1 MSKAFRLACFLWTAF
16 FLLSFTAAAAAAPP
30 RAIGGFGKQVHQD
43 SDMGKDARGEFELVH
58 LKWAGLTAN
67 EEIRR
72 DHPQLSAAL
81 EKINQQEWQRMQKV
95 RAEMKVDAANFRKES
110 PKYYHAY
117 VYDFDVQLRRAD
129 TSVVSFLQQE
139 YTGGSGAHGM
149 YSWQGMNLSTLTG
162 EPIPLSAVVRDREKL
177 AEAICQQLRQDY
189 PYRGFGDLDE
199 NIRDLSYK
207 DNLNWTLDP
216 RGITF
221 YFNPYEI
228 ASYAEG
234 LLMATILFEEQP
246 DLFQWNYRQQPG
258 AYAQPFPADYNL
270 MTSLR
275 DNGKRDEIHV
285 CSQDGAIHV
294 DLNGREAEF
303 LQAELTDPQPVLVHM
318 GDGRNYLYIDGMGQ
332 DTSRKTL
339 VVELGRKAV
348 RYVNVLPYSFR
359 HTEAVSPA
367 VQVHWNFLTNPH
379 GFYFDKAAPIIS
391 TSHTDICAVG
401 EKGEL
406 TFG

>member
-1 MSKAFRLACFLWTAF
+1 MAKAFRLAVFLWVAF
-16 FLLSFTAAAAAAPP
+16 FLLVFTAAADAATL

-43 SDMGKDARGEFELVH
+43 NDMGKDARGEFELVH
-58 LKWAGLTAN
+58 LKWAGLTVN

-72 DHPQLSAAL
+72 DYPQLSAAL

-95 RAEMKVDAANFRKES
+95 RAEMKEDAALFRKDS

-117 VYDFDVQLRRAD
+117 VYDFDVQVRRAD
-129 TSVVSFLQQE
+129 TAVFSFLQQE

-149 YSWQGMNLSTLTG
+149 YSWQGVNLSPLTG
-162 EPIPLSAVVRDREKL
+162 APIPLAAVIRDRERL
-177 AEAICQQLRQDY
+177 AEAICLQLRQDY
-189 PYRGFGDLDE
+189 PRSAFGDLDE
-199 NIRDLSYK
+199 TIRELAYK
-207 DNLNWTLDP
+207 DKLNWTLDP

-234 LLMATILFEEQP
+234 LLMTTILFAEQP
-246 DLFQWNYRQQPG
+246 DLFQWTYRQQPG
-258 AYAQPFPADYNL
+258 AYAQPFPADYEL
-270 MTSLR
+270 TTSLR
-275 DNGKRDEIHV
+275 DNGKRDVLHV

-294 DLNGREAEF
+294 GWNGREAEF
-303 LQAELTDPQPVLVHM
+303 LQAELQDPQPVLVHM
-318 GDGRNYLYIDGMGQ
+318 EDGRNYLYIDGMNQ

-339 VVELGRKAV
+339 VVELGRKSV

-359 HTEAVSPA
+359 HTQAVSPV
-367 VQVHWNFLTNPH
+367 VQVHWNFLTNPN
-379 GFYFDKAAPIIS
+379 GFFFDKTSPIIS